1 MSILHAPVD
10 ECAQAPDEQRFL
22 LRAVDWQTYH
32 AISEALTGR
41 HLRLAYDRGR
51 LELMTISRSHGNYAR
66 LLGRFVF
73 VLAEEF
79 RLPISSCGDMTC
91 NRQDLDRALE
101 LDECFYLPHEPL
113 IRDKEVIDLS
123 VDPPPDLGVE
133 IEITRSFVNRL
144 SICEAL
150 GIPEIWRFNGET
162 VLAYH
167 RGNDGQYLESD
178 RSLHFPFLV
187 VQEMLAFLH
196 KRAEM
201 DETSLVRLFRDWVR
215 EQVAKPSLASPKTAE
230 DRPKKTNSKKQG
242 NGKRKK
248 R

>member
-1 MSILHAPVD
+1 
-10 ECAQAPDEQRFL
+10 
-22 LRAVDWQTYH
+22 
-32 AISEALTGR
+32 
-41 HLRLAYDRGR
+41 
-51 LELMTISRSHGNYAR
+51 
-66 LLGRFVF
+66 
-73 VLAEEF
+73 
-79 RLPISSCGDMTC
+79 MTC

-101 LDECFYLPHEPL
+101 LDECFYLHHEPL
-113 IRDKEVIDLS
+113 IRDKEVIDLT

-133 IEITRSFVNRL
+133 IEITHSFVNRL

-150 GIPEIWRFNGET
+150 GIPEIWRFNGEK

-167 RGNDGQYLESD
+167 RGNDGLYLESD

-187 VQEMLAFLH
+187 VQEMVAFLH
-196 KRAEM
+196 RRTQM

-215 EQVAKPSLASPKTAE
+215 EQVAKSGLASPKTAE
-230 DRPKKTNSKKQG
+230 DRPKKPNSKKQG